1 MSREISDLDPSVIRP
16 AQQALDDLRDR
27 DVLHAVT
34 STRRTADEQIALY
47 AQGPGRASLEIVNL
61 LRKHAGMGMIAPG
74 ENTYQVTNCDGVNT
88 FSNHQKGLALDVVP
102 LETSGRAVWP
112 PATDS
117 RWEQIAVSFEAAGF
131 KWGGRWAKPDRPHYE
146 FV

>member
-16 AQQALDDLRDR
+16 AQQALDDLNDR
-27 DVLHAVT
+27 DVPHVVT

-47 AQGPGRASLEIVNL
+47 AQGRAVLEIVNL

-88 FSNHQKGLALDVVP
+88 YSNHQKGLALDVVP
-102 LETSGRAVWP
+102 MNVSGRPEWP

-117 RWEQIAVSFEAAGF
+117 RWEQIAVSFEAVGF
-131 KWGGRWAKPDRPHYE
+131 KCGGRWRKPDLPHYE
-146 FV
+146 YV